1 MNTISPRLIAPKTYL
16 FGSFVRQRDPEKQ
29 TSSVRVNGWRLA
41 TVTGIALL
49 LAYSLAVA
57 GGYFWLHH
65 VRKVKEVGVAD
76 VALFRWKQVRRQI
89 AVQQYAR
96 ARQAWAA
103 KDFQMA
109 FVDAYSAL
117 RNDPANVDGRLLV
130 AGFMQT
136 SGSTD
141 MAVKL
146 LQDGLALAPG
156 NRELIQQAFALMTT
170 TERDRRALALLHGAL
185 APQFSGPNGTLLRTF
200 EVLATLNA
208 DGPAAARKLLD
219 QYPEL
224 RKTTAA
230 WPVVAR
236 VLWENQERTAAIAT
250 LADYV
255 KAQPDN
261 YAGYAQLADCQAAA
275 GQIYDARQTAAAAC
289 AKFPQDAGPRILQ
302 LGILAPATAAEVPHW
317 EQEVTRFL
325 QEFGDK
331 PEAILMLGNLAGRK
345 GWVPL
350 ARLMYVVSVSRGENA
365 RPLLLYYSDALM
377 AHQRFEEARQV
388 LAELD
393 RQAGND
399 PMLLPLLWQR
409 QVVVAAALGAHE
421 DARET
426 ARRIATRLAG
436 DPEQLEIIRQRFAR
450 LGIPEAV
457 SELTPRP
464 LVAKDAAPK
473 KS

>member
-1 MNTISPRLIAPKTYL
+1 MNPFSPRPVAPKTYL

-29 TSSVRVNGWRLA
+29 TSSMRVNGRRLA
-41 TVTGIALL
+41 AVCGIILV
-49 LAYSLAVA
+49 LAYGLAVA
-57 GGYFWLHH
+57 GGYFWLHR
-65 VRKVKEVGVAD
+65 VRKVQEIGVAD
-76 VALFRWKQVRRQI
+76 VALFRWKEVRRRI
-89 AVQQYAR
+89 AAQQYAK

-109 FVDAYSAL
+109 FVDGYSAL
-117 RNDPANVDGRLLV
+117 RNDPANVEGRLLV
-130 AGFMQT
+130 ADFLQA
-136 SGSTD
+136 SRSTD
-141 MAVKL
+141 MAAKL
-146 LQDGLALAPG
+146 LEDGLAITPG
-156 NRELIQQAFALMTT
+156 SRELIQQTFSLLTS
-170 TERDRRALALLHGAL
+170 TERDRHALVLLHGML
-185 APQFSGPNGTLLRTF
+185 ASQFSGPNGTLLRTF

-224 RKTTAA
+224 RKTTSA
-230 WPVVAR
+230 WLVVAR
-236 VLWENQERTAAIAT
+236 VLWENQEHPAAIAI
-250 LADYV
+250 LANYV
-255 KAQPDN
+255 KAEPDN

-275 GQIYDARQTAAAAC
+275 GQIADARRTAADAC
-289 AKFPQDAGPRILQ
+289 AKFSHDFGPRILQ
-302 LGILAPATAAEVPHW
+302 LGVLAPTRAAEVLPW
-317 EQEVTRFL
+317 EQAVTRFL
-325 QEFGDK
+325 VEFGDK
-331 PEAILMLGNLAGRK
+331 PGAILMLGNLAGRK

-350 ARLMYVVSVSRGENA
+350 ARLMYVVSVSRGEDA

-377 AHQRFEEARQV
+377 AHRRFEEARQV

-399 PMLLPLLWQR
+399 PSLLPLLWQR

-426 ARRIATRLAG
+426 ARRIATQLAG
-436 DPEQLEIIRQRFAR
+436 DPEQLQVIRERFAR

-464 LVAKDAAPK
+464 LISNGVSPK